1 VSFSNSQ
8 SGRIVSTLVVLVLL
22 GAVVV
27 VGWNYLHQPASGPHV
42 ATSAAAAQS
51 GLQKVQAFAGAQA
64 QARQTG
70 KPVSAIE
77 AFSDSEVSSL
87 ANQAA
92 ADKGLPVDQISLHAT
107 GQGTVVG
114 SARAQA
120 AGQDVPVSLEGVP
133 VVNDG
138 NRVAL
143 NVTKVSVGAVPL
155 PGPLADQVTQSI
167 RQPLTLGQPLTGFQ
181 NVQVKATD
189 GQITVSGV
197 AEPS

>member
-1 VSFSNSQ
+1 MV
-8 SGRIVSTLVVLVLL
+8 GTLVVLVLL
-22 GAVVV
+22 VVVAV
-27 VGWNYLHQPASGPHV
+27 VGWNYLHQSPSGPKV

-51 GLQKVQAFAGAQA
+51 GLQKVEAFAGAQA
-64 QARQTG
+64 RAQQTG
-70 KPVSAIE
+70 KPVSVIE
-77 AFSDSEVSSL
+77 TFSDSEVSSL
-87 ANQAA
+87 TNQAA
-92 ADKGLPVDQISLHAT
+92 SDKGLPVNQISLHAT

-114 SARAQA
+114 SAQAQV

-197 AEPS
+197 AEPA